1 MGLEQKNWKFS
12 KYGHIIYH
20 LKAFL
25 MLIDNFIRTKV
36 LKSSVK
42 KLLIFVSLV
51 FRYRILKK
59 QKLKRKEINP
69 REFFNKLFKINVSFY
84 LDN

>member
-1 MGLEQKNWKFS
+1 MGLEKTNWKFS

-42 KLLIFVSLV
+42 KLLVFVSLV
-51 FRYRILKK
+51 FHHRILKTK
-59 QKLKRKEINP
+59 IEKKG
-69 REFFNKLFKINVSFY
+69 NKP
-84 LDN
+84 